1 MGNMYA
7 TAMNVIP
14 LTVFVG
20 LMLVVFFIFLF
31 LYTGSCSAQTGPDRD
46 SLIPFD
52 DENVRPA
59 GLDSPKTSPHS
70 FEN

>member
-1 MGNMYA
+1 
-7 TAMNVIP
+7 MNVIP

-20 LMLVVFFIFLF
+20 LMLVTFFIFFF

-46 SLIPFD
+46 SLMPFD
-52 DENVRPA
+52 DEKVRPS
-59 GLDSPKTSPHS
+59 GQDHPTTSPRT